1 MIIKNISALE
11 VLDSRGRPTVLATV
25 NLNNGTSASAMV
37 PSGASTG
44 SHEALE
50 LRDEDPKRYFGKGV
64 LKAISN
70 IENII
75 SPALVGISVDRQAE
89 IDQIMIDLDAT
100 SDKSN
105 LGANAILAVSLATS
119 RAAAASLKIP
129 LYAYLSRFNLSFD
142 GCYIL
147 PRPMMNVLN
156 GGSHANFSC
165 DIQEYMILPLKAKSI
180 SEAIRLGAEV
190 YEALKRVLKEKNYS
204 LLVGDE
210 GGFAPAVKN
219 NEEPFILL
227 KEAVELAGYRV
238 GDDFAFAIDAAA
250 SEFFKQG
257 KYELKKENKILS
269 SENLGT
275 YFENLIDKYP
285 IVSLEDVFDEDDWQS
300 FALFSKKYPHLQIVG
315 DDLYVTSLNRLKKG
329 IELSTTNSIL
339 IKLNQIGTLS
349 ETIAVIN
356 LAHQS
361 GMTTVVSHRSGET
374 EDSYIADFAVAMGSG
389 QIKTGSLSRSERLVK
404 YNRLIQIESEL
415 GAKARLLPW
424 PHKLK

>member
-1 MIIKNISALE
+1 MTIKNISALE

-25 NLNNGTSASAMV
+25 NLNSGISASAMV

-50 LRDEDPKRYFGKGV
+50 LRDNDPKRYFGKGV
-64 LKAISN
+64 LKAVSN

-75 SPALVGISVDRQAE
+75 SPALAGLSADRQGE

-100 SDKSN
+100 ADKSN
-105 LGANAILAVSLATS
+105 LGANAILAVSLAVSRVAATS
-119 RAAAASLKIP
+119 LNIP
-129 LYAYLSRFNLSFD
+129 LYAYLSRFNPNFK
-142 GCYIL
+142 GEYTL

-156 GGSHANFSC
+156 GGRHANFSC
-165 DIQEYMILPLKAKSI
+165 DIQEYMILPLKVKSI

-190 YEALKRVLKEKNYS
+190 YEALKTVLQKKNYS

-210 GGFAPAVKN
+210 GGFAPAVEN
-219 NEEPFILL
+219 NEEPFKLL
-227 KEAVELAGYRV
+227 KEAIEIAGYNLK
-238 GDDFAFAIDAAA
+238 DDFVFGIDAAA
-250 SEFFKQG
+250 SEFFKEG

-269 SENLGT
+269 SEDLAC
-275 YFENLIDKYP
+275 YYEDIISKYP
-285 IVSLEDVFDEDDWQS
+285 LVLLEDVFDEDDWKS
-300 FALFSKKYPHLQIVG
+300 FASFTKKHPHLQVVG
-315 DDLYVTSLNRLKKG
+315 DDLYVTSLDRLKKG

-356 LAHQS
+356 LAHES
-361 GMTTVVSHRSGET
+361 GMTAMVSHRSGET
-374 EDSYIADFAVAMGSG
+374 EDSYIADFAVAMGCG
-389 QIKTGSLSRSERLVK
+389 QIKTGSLARSERLAK
-404 YNRLIQIESEL
+404 YNRLIQIESDL
-415 GAKARLLPW
+415 GTKAKLVPW